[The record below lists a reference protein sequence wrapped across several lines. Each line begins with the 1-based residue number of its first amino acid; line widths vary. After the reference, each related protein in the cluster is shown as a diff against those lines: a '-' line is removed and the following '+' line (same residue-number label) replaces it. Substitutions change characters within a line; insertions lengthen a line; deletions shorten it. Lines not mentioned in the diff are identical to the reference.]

1 MCRFFIGHHFC
12 FCLLSPLLFFD
23 RKCIRWIIFSRQIC
37 WQRADRLKN
46 MSKVVR
52 PSTYYQGKRKAI
64 LPAIQQI
71 VPQITLINFC
81 VSVRFTIDIQTQ
93 WNIATTW
100 KSLCLLTLKGITGR
114 VRRNFFQFYGAEFFC
129 RAKLIH
135 IKNQTFS
142 GQS

>member
-1 MCRFFIGHHFC
+1 
-12 FCLLSPLLFFD
+12 
-23 RKCIRWIIFSRQIC
+23 
-37 WQRADRLKN
+37 

-93 WNIATTW
+93 
-100 KSLCLLTLKGITGR
+100 
-114 VRRNFFQFYGAEFFC
+114 
-129 RAKLIH
+129 
-135 IKNQTFS
+135 
-142 GQS
+142 